1 MNIRRVALAGVIAA
15 AAVLTGA
22 CDDEADRKHAAPRG
36 EHRLTSQV
44 ATIQQA
50 VIAEDPVAA
59 RSAVRDL
66 QGSVTDLQEAGE
78 VSSDRADR
86 ILAAAQMVLDELS
99 LLPASSS
106 STVELP
112 RATAESMDGGQD
124 RSEERGVP
132 PDPETNPG
140 EP

>member
-22 CDDEADRKHAAPRG
+22 CDDESDRKHAAPRAA
-36 EHRLTSQV
+36 HRLTSQV
-44 ATIQQA
+44 ATIQEA

-99 LLPASSS
+99 LLPAPSS
-106 STVELP
+106 STDEPP
-112 RATAESMDGGQD
+112 RATAESMDGGDD
-124 RSEERGVP
+124 RGEEHGVP
-132 PDPETNPG
+132 PDPESNPG
-140 EP
+140 NA

>member
-22 CDDEADRKHAAPRG
+22 CDEVRSKHAALRG
-36 EHRLTSQV
+36 GHRITSQV
-44 ATIQQA
+44 ATIQEA

-59 RSAVRDL
+59 RSAVRNL

-78 VSSDRADR
+78 VSSDRAGR

-106 STVELP
+106 STVEPP
-112 RATAESMDGGQD
+112 RGTAESMDGEGD
-124 RSEERGVP
+124 RGEEHGVP
-132 PDPETNPG
+132 PDPESNPG
-140 EP
+140 GA

>member
-1 MNIRRVALAGVIAA
+1 VNIRRVALAGVIAA

-22 CDDEADRKHAAPRG
+22 CDEDADRKHAAPRG

-44 ATIQQA
+44 ATIQEA
-50 VIAEDPVAA
+50 VIAEDPIAA

-78 VSSDRADR
+78 VSSDRAGR

-99 LLPASSS
+99 LLPSS
-106 STVELP
+106 STVDPSRDAE
-112 RATAESMDGGQD
+112 ESMDGGGD
-124 RSEERGVP
+124 RGEEHGVP
-132 PDPETNPG
+132 PNPEPDPG
-140 EP
+140 DA

>member
-1 MNIRRVALAGVIAA
+1 VNIRRVALAGVIAA

-22 CDDEADRKHAAPRG
+22 CDEDADRKHAAPRG

-44 ATIQQA
+44 ATIQEA
-50 VIAEDPVAA
+50 VIAEDPIAA

-78 VSSDRADR
+78 VSSDRAGR

-99 LLPASSS
+99 LLPSSS
-106 STVELP
+106 PVDPSRNTE
-112 RATAESMDGGQD
+112 ESMDSGKG
-124 RSEERGVP
+124 RGEEHGVP
-132 PDPETNPG
+132 PNPEPDPG
-140 EP
+140 DA

>member
-1 MNIRRVALAGVIAA
+1 MNVRRIALAGVIAA

-22 CDDEADRKHAAPRG
+22 CDDESDRKHAAPRG

-44 ATIQQA
+44 ATIQET

-59 RSAVRDL
+59 RSAVHDL

-78 VSSDRADR
+78 VSSDRAGR

-99 LLPASSS
+99 LLPAPSS

-112 RATAESMDGGQD
+112 QGTAESMDGGGD
-124 RSEERGVP
+124 RGEEHGVP
-132 PDPETNPG
+132 PNTQPDPG
-140 EP
+140 DA

>member
-22 CDDEADRKHAAPRG
+22 CDDESDRKHAAPRG

-44 ATIQQA
+44 ATIQEA

-78 VSSDRADR
+78 VSSDRAGR

-99 LLPASSS
+99 LLPSS
-106 STVELP
+106 STIDP
-112 RATAESMDGGQD
+112 SRATDEAMDGGED
-124 RSEERGVP
+124 RGEDHGVP
-132 PDPETNPG
+132 PNPEPDPG
-140 EP
+140 DA

>member
-22 CDDEADRKHAAPRG
+22 CDDESDRKHAAPRA

-44 ATIQQA
+44 ATIQEA

-66 QGSVTDLQEAGE
+66 QA
-78 VSSDRADR
+78 
-86 ILAAAQMVLDELS
+86 
-99 LLPASSS
+99 P
-106 STVELP
+106 
-112 RATAESMDGGQD
+112 
-124 RSEERGVP
+124 
-132 PDPETNPG
+132 
-140 EP
+140 

>member
-1 MNIRRVALAGVIAA
+1 VNIRRVALAGVIAA

-22 CDDEADRKHAAPRG
+22 CDDESERKHAAPRG

-44 ATIQQA
+44 ATIQEA

-78 VSSDRADR
+78 VSTDRADR

-99 LLPASSS
+99 LLPFS
-106 STVELP
+106 STVDP
-112 RATAESMDGGQD
+112 SRDTGESMDGGED
-124 RSEERGVP
+124 RGEEHGVLP
-132 PDPETNPG
+132 NPEPDPG
-140 EP
+140 GA

>member
-22 CDDEADRKHAAPRG
+22 CDDESERKHAAPRG

-44 ATIQQA
+44 ATIQEA
-50 VIAEDPVAA
+50 VIAEDPDAA

-66 QGSVTDLQEAGE
+66 QGSVTDLQGAGE
-78 VSSDRADR
+78 VSPDRADR

-99 LLPASSS
+99 LLPTTTS
-106 STVELP
+106 STVESPLG
-112 RATAESMDGGQD
+112 TAESMDGGKE
-124 RSEERGVP
+124 RGEEHGVP
-132 PDPETNPG
+132 PDRESNPG
-140 EP
+140 DT